1 PAHVE
6 PPKPEP
12 PPATWTAVVSVDRA
26 HFDAV
31 TAAGNGTAP
40 GGFPADWEE
49 RRFELHGNQ
58 VSIGRRSRTR
68 NIKPDIDLAGP
79 PEDYGVSHLHA
90 VLVPRTDN
98 TWSIVDVGSTN
109 GTMLN
114 DQPYPLAANVPHP
127 LRHGDRIYL
136 GAWTVITI
144 EVDPPHC
151 AGSVR
156 RRAGRHVR
164 ELAGQPV
171 PHGLPQAAPERDPG
185 DAELGQLPQVRAAG
199 QIRGV
204 HRGRGHRRDELLQRG
219 GGPHVDRIHA
229 IGPGVQVGAGP
240 LHGVRQGGPLRFLGI
255 GRQER
260 VDPRVDHHTVADAVP
275 QLREEH
281 GLLARLAP
289 APLLL

>member
-1 PAHVE
+1 MSKRTSPIPGLAKCPTCGTQLQGRFCEACGTDTLPGAPPPVPVQQPAHVE

-144 EVDPPHC
+144 EVDPPH
-151 AGSVR
+151 
-156 RRAGRHVR
+156 
-164 ELAGQPV
+164 
-171 PHGLPQAAPERDPG
+171 
-185 DAELGQLPQVRAAG
+185 
-199 QIRGV
+199 
-204 HRGRGHRRDELLQRG
+204 
-219 GGPHVDRIHA
+219 
-229 IGPGVQVGAGP
+229 
-240 LHGVRQGGPLRFLGI
+240 
-255 GRQER
+255 
-260 VDPRVDHHTVADAVP
+260 
-275 QLREEH
+275 
-281 GLLARLAP
+281 
-289 APLLL
+289 